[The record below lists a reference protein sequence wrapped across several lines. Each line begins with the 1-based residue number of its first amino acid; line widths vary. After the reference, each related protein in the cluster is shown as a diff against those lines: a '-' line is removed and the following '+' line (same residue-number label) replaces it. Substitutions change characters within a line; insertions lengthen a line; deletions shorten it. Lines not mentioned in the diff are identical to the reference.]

1 MECFSKEGI
10 VLSDLQVRQLNRF
23 YEMLVEKNK
32 VMNLTGITEYE
43 DVVIKHFLDSCML
56 KKAED
61 AGDISLENDG
71 NGVKM
76 IDVGTGAGF
85 PGVPLLIAGP
95 SLQVTLFDAVNKKL
109 DFLRFLL
116 HELDLQANV
125 VHIRAEE
132 AGRLPEYREKFDF
145 VTARAVAQLRVL
157 SEYCLPLVRV
167 GGSFLSMKGSI
178 SEEEK
183 TNGLAAFQ
191 KLGSHVY
198 DDIFY
203 NIHNGDERNLIIA
216 KKVSHV
222 SSKYPRNMGQI
233 AKKPL

>member
-1 MECFSKEGI
+1 MISKE
-10 VLSDLQVRQLNRF
+10 LLLQCAAEFECSLNEEALDKFDR
-23 YEMLVEKNK
+23 YAAELIAYNQK
-32 VMNLTGITEYE
+32 VNLTAITDPDEI
-43 DVVIKHFLDSCML
+43 VVKHFADSL
-56 KKAED
+56 ALLHFVSFQK
-61 AGDISLENDG
+61 NDT
-71 NGVKM
+71 VA
-76 IDVGTGAGF
+76 DVGTGAGF

-109 DFLRFLL
+109 EFLRYLIR
-116 HELDLQANV
+116 ELDLQADI

-132 AGRLPEYREKFDF
+132 AGRLPEYREQFDF
-145 VTARAVAQLRVL
+145 VTARAVAQLRIL
-157 SEYCLPLVRV
+157 SEYCLPLVRI

-178 SEEEK
+178 SDEEK

-191 KLGSHVY
+191 KLGAQVY
-198 DDIFY
+198 DDVFY
-203 NIHNGDERNLIIA
+203 HIHNGDERNLIIA

>member
-1 MECFSKEGI
+1 MISKELLLQCAAEFDLS
-10 VLSDLQVRQLNRF
+10 LSDEMIDRF
-23 YEMLVEKNK
+23 DRYAAELISYNQK
-32 VMNLTGITEYE
+32 VNLTAITDPDEI
-43 DVVIKHFLDSCML
+43 VVKHFADSL
-56 KKAED
+56 ALLHFV
-61 AGDISLENDG
+61 SFQEN
-71 NGVKM
+71 NTLA
-76 IDVGTGAGF
+76 DVGTGAGF

-132 AGRLPEYREKFDF
+132 AGRLPEYREQFDF
-145 VTARAVAQLRVL
+145 VTARAVAQLRIL

-178 SEEEK
+178 SDEEK

-191 KLGSHVY
+191 KLGAQVY
-198 DDIFY
+198 DDVFY
-203 NIHNGDERNLIIA
+203 HIHNGDERNLIIA
-216 KKVSHV
+216 KKVSRV

>member
-1 MECFSKEGI
+1 MISKE
-10 VLSDLQVRQLNRF
+10 LLLQCAAEFECSLNEETLDKFDR
-23 YEMLVEKNK
+23 YAAELIAYNQK
-32 VMNLTGITEYE
+32 VNLTAITDPDEI
-43 DVVIKHFLDSCML
+43 VVKHFADSL
-56 KKAED
+56 ALLHFVSFQK
-61 AGDISLENDG
+61 NDT
-71 NGVKM
+71 VA
-76 IDVGTGAGF
+76 DVGTGAGF

-109 DFLRFLL
+109 EFLRYLIR
-116 HELDLQANV
+116 ELDLQADI

-132 AGRLPEYREKFDF
+132 AGRLPEYREQFDF
-145 VTARAVAQLRVL
+145 VTARAVAQLRIL

-178 SEEEK
+178 SDEEK
-183 TNGLAAFQ
+183 TNGLATFQ
-191 KLGSHVY
+191 KLGAQVY
-198 DDIFY
+198 DDVFY
-203 NIHNGDERNLIIA
+203 HIHNGDERNLIIA